1 MRFLTFGFRSEE
13 ALSKDPALRDPR
25 VEIQTS
31 WRLYATIGCQQNQT
45 NNRTAALATDQPQTL
60 SQALP
65 SGHLLKEYSLLS
77 VLGMGGFGI
86 TYLAADNYLQLKVA
100 LKEYFPS
107 SVAVRNQFSGS
118 VALKSEQVQAE
129 YAWGKER
136 FMREAQTLARFSHKN
151 IVQVFRSFEG
161 NGTCYMVMAYEEG
174 MSLEQ
179 MLSEDP
185 GRWNEQSVLALVM
198 PLLDGLEAVHEAGF
212 LHRDIKPANIVLRA
226 KDDSPVLIDF
236 GAARSPTAT
245 DALTVVLSHG
255 YGPPEQYSRH
265 SRQGPWTDIYAMA
278 GVLYRIVAGVVPPM
292 SIHRITSDVMIP
304 ATFSG
309 EGRFSADF
317 LGAID
322 LALNI
327 DETKRP
333 QSIGEWRALLTR
345 GASDNVSI
353 IAPVNQIDRSG
364 IDNKLSATD
373 HAGTRATSNPV
384 PANHQARG
392 TNGKIISSGS
402 DIPPNDKPDKAAHPT
417 KLRPTLKMEE
427 VPESGL
433 LGRIGQAIIAH
444 PFLTLFLLFAALF
457 IAIFEFRR
465 PASTQPPNQAIAP
478 ITATDAR
485 NRPDASQPAS
495 ADVQNPPNDG
505 PASRENPDDSARR
518 RAMFLEAMNACA
530 GKVAGTG
537 CFFIGR
543 RNESISG
550 TCVMPPGGS
559 LICRPQKPGERKDG
573 LPGPVSGRQDGFQ
586 SSPNTRPPR

>member
-118 VALKSEQVQAE
+118 VALKSEQAQAE

-151 IVQVFRSFEG
+151 IVQVFRYFEG

-198 PLLDGLEAVHEAGF
+198 PLLDGLESVHEAGF

-292 SIHRITSDVMIP
+292 SIHRITSDAMIP

-333 QSIGEWRALLTR
+333 QSIDEWRQLLTH
-345 GASDNVSI
+345 GASGRASI
-353 IAPVNQIDRSG
+353 GAPVNHIERSG
-364 IDNKLSATD
+364 INKPPATG
-373 HAGTRATSNPV
+373 HAAAHAAPGSGPGMHRAEEI
-384 PANHQARG
+384 G
-392 TNGKIISSGS
+392 GKIAPSGTGAS
-402 DIPPNDKPDKAAHPT
+402 PDRSPGETAQSARP
-417 KLRPTLKMEE
+417 RPTLHIEE
-427 VPESGL
+427 VPEPGL
-433 LGRIGQAIIAH
+433 LGRIGQAMIAH
-444 PFLTLFLLFAALF
+444 PFLTLFLLLASLF
-457 IAIFEFRR
+457 IAMFQYRR
-465 PASTQPPNQAIAP
+465 PPATQPPNQAIAP

-505 PASRENPDDSARR
+505 PPSRENPDDSARR
-518 RAMFLEAMNACA
+518 RAMFLEAMNACV
-530 GKVAGTG
+530 GKVAGAG
-537 CFFIGR
+537 CFFIDR

-573 LPGPVSGRQDGFQ
+573 LPGPVSGRQDSFQ
-586 SSPNTRPPR
+586 SSPNSRPPR